1 MVSVVTGEM
10 TLVSLALSHS
20 VVAFARSSS
29 SLFSYA
35 CFFFFLFGRFLSFS
49 TCISNLSLASRLFL
63 ADLERVA
70 AGLGFTL
77 FAAIVIV
84 IGESAG

>member
-1 MVSVVTGEM
+1 
-10 TLVSLALSHS
+10 
-20 VVAFARSSS
+20 
-29 SLFSYA
+29 
-35 CFFFFLFGRFLSFS
+35 
-49 TCISNLSLASRLFL
+49 
-63 ADLERVA
+63 LERVA